1 MWKWIL
7 TLPFIALLT
16 GCVGANAYHR
26 GNDAYEYGAYK
37 IAFANYL
44 YAANEGIVPAQYAVG
59 YQYYYGQ
66 GTKLDQAKGIM
77 WLKRAAPHSPRARYA
92 LHLIDENKPLQPWL
106 FQLQK
111 PTHATINH
119 HDNPIYTTDK
129 ACKIS
134 VICSESTH

>member
-7 TLPFIALLT
+7 TLPFIVLLT
-16 GCVGANAYHR
+16 ACGPGVNAYHR

-44 YAANEGIVPAQYAVG
+44 YAANEGVVPAQYAVG

-66 GTKLDQAKGIM
+66 GTKLDQAKGIE
-77 WLKRAAPHSPRARYA
+77 WLKRAAHHSPRARYA

-106 FQLQK
+106 FQLSK
-111 PTHATINH
+111 NEKKKNTTHFT
-119 HDNPIYTTDK
+119 DTYTNDK
-129 ACKIS
+129 ACKIT
-134 VICSESTH
+134 VRCK

>member
-7 TLPFIALLT
+7 TLSFIALLT
-16 GCVGANAYHR
+16 GCAGSNAYHR

-37 IAFANYL
+37 TAFANYL

-66 GTKLDQAKGIM
+66 GTKLDQAKAIE
-77 WLKRAAPHSPRARYA
+77 WFKRAAHHSQRAQYA

-106 FQLQK
+106 FQLSKNKKKK
-111 PTHATINH
+111 PMENVISTYSDA
-119 HDNPIYTTDK
+119 K
-129 ACKIS
+129 ACKIT
-134 VICSESTH
+134 VQCKH